1 GSLGLDLESTTDITL
16 IDSRPVKI
24 PTGVR
29 GPMLINGQPQ
39 GALLLGR
46 SSSGLKAL
54 FVLPGVIDRDYCG
67 EISIVAQTSFP
78 PPLHIV
84 KGSRIAQLVPVP
96 QLTAC
101 MKTLSPRD
109 RRTGGFG
116 STGGM
121 ALLTGPVHEKP
132 VVTAVLIHG
141 QEQLTL
147 QVLLDT
153 GADLSIVS

>member
-1 GSLGLDLESTTDITL
+1 GSLGLDLESAIDITL
-16 IDSRPVKI
+16 IDSRPTKI

-29 GPMLINGQPQ
+29 GPILINGQPQ

-46 SSSGLKAL
+46 SSSGLKGL
-54 FVLPGVIDRDYCG
+54 FVLPRVIDSDCC
-67 EISIVAQTSFP
+67 EINIVAQTSFP
-78 PPLHIV
+78 PLHIW

-101 MKTLSPRD
+101 MKALSPRD
-109 RRTGGFG
+109 PGTGGFG

-121 ALLTGPVHEKP
+121 ALLTVPMHQRA
-132 VVTAVLIHG
+132 VVTTVLVHG
-141 QEQLTL
+141 QEQLTK